1 LPSNENLTLNL
12 SIAYGSDSF
21 GSFSIGGSS
30 HAIGLT
36 VIQSKIMMEI
46 AMEIEIIMVEM
57 TMPLTTIMVIIMAFT
72 LIMSKLEALRTI
84 SMYGFVNG

>member
-1 LPSNENLTLNL
+1 
-12 SIAYGSDSF
+12 
-21 GSFSIGGSS
+21 
-30 HAIGLT
+30 
-36 VIQSKIMMEI
+36 
-46 AMEIEIIMVEM
+46 MEIEIIMVEM